1 MHSLGSQYLQESGSL
16 QRKPPIDERCSAF
29 DEENLKAEQELA
41 SSTRGFQL
49 PRTLIGSF
57 ALQFR
62 MASFG
67 GTTKQHLVRL
77 FSGSALH

>member
-41 SSTRGFQL
+41 WSTRGFL
-49 PRTLIGSF
+49 ASKNIDWIFCAPVSYGLFPRHNKAAPGPF
-57 ALQFR
+57 
-62 MASFG
+62 
-67 GTTKQHLVRL
+67 V
-77 FSGSALH
+77 

>member
-16 QRKPPIDERCSAF
+16 QRKPPIDERYSAF

-49 PRTLIGSF
+49 PRT
-57 ALQFR
+57 
-62 MASFG
+62 
-67 GTTKQHLVRL
+67 
-77 FSGSALH
+77 